1 MEVVFRPAV
10 TFPPSPGKKCGG
22 HGGASGARIEEAAL
36 FFSALPFD
44 SLITT
49 MAGWFLTIALFIR
62 VQMFQQRKSPRKYIG
77 TKRRHLARD
86 DMDEDFSCLFDATE
100 LDREALDKSRKV
112 SFSARGNLTPPC
124 TRERHKTQTRT
135 RPRKKRDRKRRSQVF
150 WRRKR
155 EREKQQTR
163 RRLLQKRIQEK
174 SGGGKLFSVRAAVG
188 LKLRLPARRFSLLE
202 AEAVLFS
209 PLFPKKKSGKR
220 ELSRLLSGK
229 KMRSEKPSLL
239 WVARSRKM
247 QQIPPPPSLH
257 GEKQSRKEPLLGD
270 THT

>member
-1 MEVVFRPAV
+1 
-10 TFPPSPGKKCGG
+10 
-22 HGGASGARIEEAAL
+22 
-36 FFSALPFD
+36 
-44 SLITT
+44 
-49 MAGWFLTIALFIR
+49 
-62 VQMFQQRKSPRKYIG
+62 
-77 TKRRHLARD
+77 
-86 DMDEDFSCLFDATE
+86 MDEDFSCLFDATE
-100 LDREALDKSRKV
+100 LDREALEKSRKV

-135 RPRKKRDRKRRSQVF
+135 RRRKKRDRKRRSQVF

-174 SGGGKLFSVRAAVG
+174 SGEKLFFRTAVVG

-220 ELSRLLSGK
+220 ELSLLLSGK

-247 QQIPPPPSLH
+247 QQIPPLPST